1 MDILAAL
8 HDTSPELGK
17 ARCKLQHILDEI
29 PDETP
34 GKDELLA
41 AVGDGANYP
50 ASRLTLTFTA
60 LERPVSSDTIADH
73 RAKRCR
79 CYR

>member
-8 HDTSPELGK
+8 HDANPARGQ
-17 ARCKLQHILDEI
+17 ARCKLQTFLDDI
-29 PDETP
+29 PDGTE
-34 GKDELLA
+34 GKDALMSAVESQA
-41 AVGDGANYP
+41 AYP
-50 ASRLTLTFTA
+50 AQRLTLTFTA
-60 LERPVSSDTIADH
+60 LGTPISADMISDH